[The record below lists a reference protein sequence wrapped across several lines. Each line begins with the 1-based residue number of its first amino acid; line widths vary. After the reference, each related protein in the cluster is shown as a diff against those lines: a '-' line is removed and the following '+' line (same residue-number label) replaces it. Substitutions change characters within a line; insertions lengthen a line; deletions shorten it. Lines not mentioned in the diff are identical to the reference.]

1 MTCEKC
7 GNPTKGSARCD
18 GCRRLLSDATA
29 DRTWLAIGAALVGL
43 LCVGWD
49 YLVAIVLGRPLG

>member
-7 GNPTKGSARCD
+7 GNPTTETRCD
-18 GCRRLLSDATA
+18 GCKRLLSDANA

-43 LCVGWD
+43 LCLGWD
-49 YLVAIVLGRPLG
+49 YLVAVALGRPTG